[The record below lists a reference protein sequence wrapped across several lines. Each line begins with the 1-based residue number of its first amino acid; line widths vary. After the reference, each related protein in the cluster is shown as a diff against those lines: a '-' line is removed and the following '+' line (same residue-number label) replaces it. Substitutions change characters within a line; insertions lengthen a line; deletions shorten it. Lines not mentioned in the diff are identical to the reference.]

1 MAGQENFLGCIS
13 WLLHVLGTSAEKVK
27 AEDGLEDRLRLQKA
41 AFLLKHLGVAPF
53 TLFNFNLYVRGPYSP
68 DLAECYYHLEA
79 ETAPVEVKLDRE
91 KEELLNWF
99 LSHDSKWLEIAS
111 SIISLKRTYRKIDE
125 DEVYSILKMS
135 KPWVDQQKFAGI
147 YRELE
152 NRRLI

>member
-1 MAGQENFLGCIS
+1 MAGHENFLGYIS
-13 WLLHVLGTSAEKVK
+13 WLLRVLGTSAERVRK
-27 AEDGLEDRLRLQKA
+27 EDGLEDRLRLQKA

-79 ETAPVEVKLDRE
+79 ETALVEAKLDRE

-99 LSHDSKWLEIAS
+99 ISHDSKWLEIAS
-111 SIISLKRTYRKIDE
+111 SIISIKRTYREIDE

-135 KPWVDQQKFAGI
+135 KPWVDQQKFTAI
-147 YRELE
+147 CRELK